1 MSTCFRA
8 VITFLSSSVTM
19 TPSEMTLSTLFFISL
34 FRLKWSS
41 REGSLVRALQNSSML
56 LRLCS
61 TEFIKQV
68 FPKFLSPT
76 LFRGELLLTV
86 LSRFSFFDVLGFFAG
101 TGGFTGSNTLF
112 LRTLN
117 DLPGASFSAS
127 SVSFFVRTSVLRFS
141 RNLGASLC

>member
-112 LRTLN
+112 LRTRN

-127 SVSFFVRTSVLRFS
+127 SVSFLVRTSVLRFS
-141 RNLGASLC
+141 KNLRSLC